1 MAELTSHPF
10 KKPDVNP
17 DYRADIDGL
26 RAIALLPVMGY
37 HAGFE
42 GFKGGYLGVDIFLV
56 ISGYLI
62 TRLILKEADESQ
74 FSFFGFLERRARRLL
89 PALLLVILCISPF
102 AWVWMLPDALENY
115 GQSVVASLFFGNN
128 ILLYL
133 TAGYWDLEAQFK
145 PLLHTWSLA
154 IEEQYY
160 LFFPLLVMGLWKLGR
175 RGLWVVFALLFVLS
189 GAAWLWAMQAAPEAA
204 FYLLPFRGWEFLLGS
219 FCALRSVQLS
229 RWPSELFALLGGI
242 LILWSL
248 FVTGG
253 HDPILGRILVCL
265 GSVLLIQVLR
275 PGLVVHWLL
284 ARPVLVGLGLISY
297 SAYLWHQPVLALAGV
312 YSAEAPSDLFLL
324 GLLGMAIVLGWASW
338 RYVEGPFRDR
348 DIVSRRSFLVT
359 VLFIGAVLAGF
370 GLAAH
375 QSKGFPARVWDPEL
389 VPQAQMGPEF
399 NMQAMAYRAPAFQ
412 TDKARVLVIG
422 NSYARDWV
430 HVLREGFDH
439 EAMEIVYRNDR
450 RVCDLAS
457 SANVIF
463 VVTPVGPGKFE
474 CVDRQSAVYYVG
486 SKTFGANL
494 NWIARIDPANR
505 ALLRN
510 PPDTARVQ
518 AEKKTAGIIGPRYL
532 SVQPL
537 LENADGVVI
546 TDQQGRPLS
555 HDGFHLTQW
564 GAEFVADGLV
574 KRGDLT
580 DVLPARVNG
589 D

>member
-284 ARPVLVGLGLISY
+284 ARPVLVGLGLLSY
-297 SAYLWHQPVLALAGV
+297 SA
-312 YSAEAPSDLFLL
+312 
-324 GLLGMAIVLGWASW
+324 
-338 RYVEGPFRDR
+338 
-348 DIVSRRSFLVT
+348 
-359 VLFIGAVLAGF
+359 
-370 GLAAH
+370 
-375 QSKGFPARVWDPEL
+375 
-389 VPQAQMGPEF
+389 
-399 NMQAMAYRAPAFQ
+399 
-412 TDKARVLVIG
+412 
-422 NSYARDWV
+422 
-430 HVLREGFDH
+430 
-439 EAMEIVYRNDR
+439 
-450 RVCDLAS
+450 
-457 SANVIF
+457 
-463 VVTPVGPGKFE
+463 
-474 CVDRQSAVYYVG
+474 
-486 SKTFGANL
+486 
-494 NWIARIDPANR
+494 
-505 ALLRN
+505 
-510 PPDTARVQ
+510 
-518 AEKKTAGIIGPRYL
+518 
-532 SVQPL
+532 
-537 LENADGVVI
+537 
-546 TDQQGRPLS
+546 
-555 HDGFHLTQW
+555 
-564 GAEFVADGLV
+564 
-574 KRGDLT
+574 
-580 DVLPARVNG
+580 
-589 D
+589 